1 MPVRDVGVVV
11 VGAGHNG
18 LAMSAQLS
26 RRGIQHVVLERG
38 AIGQSWRS
46 QRWNSFTLLTPNWQ
60 TRLPGASYEG
70 DDPDGFMS
78 APELVAFLEAYAG
91 SVDAPVET
99 DVTVLSVQA
108 AGVGYEV
115 VTDQG
120 AWHCACVVVASGFN
134 TWPAIPTLA
143 DSVPS
148 KIEQVNP
155 LQYKTPNELPAG
167 GVLVVGAGATG
178 LQLAEEIQ
186 GSGRSVTL
194 SVGEHVRLPRLY
206 RGKDIQFWMEL
217 IGRLDERHEEVDEIL
232 KARKGAS
239 PQLIGTPERRSLGLN
254 ELVESGVQIRG
265 RLGAIRN
272 GVAMFSGGLRN
283 HCALADQKM
292 QRLLDEIDA
301 WIDEKGVKDAGPPE
315 RFAPTTIPKGTPL
328 TLDLNEGK
336 IESIVWATGLRP
348 DHSWLDLEIF
358 DENEQVIHYGGVA
371 EYPGLYFLGANFL
384 RRRRSSFIHGAE
396 SDTDEIA
403 DHLANYLRQSARA
416 NSS

>member
-1 MPVRDVGVVV
+1 MPVRDVDVVV

-26 RRGIQHVVLERG
+26 RRAINHVVLERG
-38 AIGQSWRS
+38 AIGESWRR

-60 TRLPGASYEG
+60 TKLPGASYEG

-78 APELVAFLEAYAG
+78 AAELVAFLETYAD
-91 SVDAPVET
+91 SVDAPVEAE
-99 DVTVLSVQA
+99 VTVLSVRA
-108 AGVGYEV
+108 ARAGYEV

-134 TWPAIPTLA
+134 TLPAIPAFA

-148 KIEQVNP
+148 KIEQVDP
-155 LQYKTPNELPAG
+155 LRYKAPNELPAG

-186 GSGRSVTL
+186 ASGRSVTL

-217 IGRLDERHEEVDEIL
+217 IGRLDEHHEEVDEIL

-292 QRLLDEIDA
+292 TRLLDEIDA
-301 WIDEKGVKDAGPPE
+301 WIDEKGVKDASPSE
-315 RFAPTTIPKGTPL
+315 RFAPTMVAKGTPL
-328 TLDLNEGK
+328 TLDLNEGN
-336 IESIVWATGLRP
+336 IESIIWATGLRP

-358 DENEQVIHYGGVA
+358 GENQQVVHCGGVA
-371 EYPGLYFLGANFL
+371 ESPGLYLLGANFL

-403 DHLANYLRQSARA
+403 DHLSNYLRQTAKA